1 MQTQE
6 RIIDQQWPTEQSPFK
21 LCVSYHTWAPG
32 FLTHCWEKT
41 DVALCCV
48 KCTKIICSFLT
59 NDLYRVFSKGSLEI
73 FHLHMHVH
81 TLTVAVLGAG
91 VWPCCLPAGVPDL
104 GVAPRCDY
112 PGAPWLS
119 QPGPPAPDTAPPSS
133 GKDRRG
139 GIRGWMRQGTQQKR
153 FEETHWISNI
163 RQRSLIMQYL
173 AGSFVIEI

>member
-1 MQTQE
+1 MAYRTVSIQIVC
-6 RIIDQQWPTEQSPFK
+6 IISRMSTCF
-21 LCVSYHTWAPG
+21 SYSLLRKPDA
-32 FLTHCWEKT
+32 
-41 DVALCCV
+41 ALCCV
-48 KCTKIICSFLT
+48 KCAKIICSFLT
-59 NDLYRVFSKGSLEI
+59 NYIYHVFSKGSLEI
-73 FHLHMHVH
+73 LHPHMHTHVH

-139 GIRGWMRQGTQQKR
+139 GIRGWMRQGTQWTA
-153 FEETHWISNI
+153 EEI
-163 RQRSLIMQYL
+163 
-173 AGSFVIEI
+173 